1 MPWRGGGGPRRIEG
15 PGDGVRIL
23 NRPAPPT
30 FTESVKYAEANL
42 DARSGE
48 LVGDRNP
55 RELEFSVRASVTNL
69 V

>member
-1 MPWRGGGGPRRIEG
+1 LARWRRADAYRKPRER
-15 PGDGVRIL
+15 
-23 NRPAPPT
+23 RPHLQPASAPA
-30 FTESVKYAEANL
+30 FAESVRYAEANL